1 MESNCLGTGAPN
13 LVVSEWERKAWKL
26 FTPSL
31 SGERFRIG
39 YCPCQ
44 ANCGKWIPKEGE
56 YLLFKDH
63 HCKGRLWG
71 YWCICFSPWRLVW
84 GWIHLCWMFSHLLQL
99 WGGDYP
105 RIFPLLNGDKGR
117 CARLWRTHWE
127 RGGAAHHCV
136 SSLWSWGRRA
146 DRSGSGLVL
155 FLMTPRGWL
164 EGDKTRQGKLW

>member
-1 MESNCLGTGAPN
+1 M
-13 LVVSEWERKAWKL
+13 KAVHTKSIRREIQDRVLSLPSKL
-26 FTPSL
+26 RQVDTQ
-31 SGERFRIG
+31 GRRISAF
-39 YCPCQ
+39 Q
-44 ANCGKWIPKEGE
+44 
-56 YLLFKDH
+56 DH

-71 YWCICFSPWRLVW
+71 YWCIGFSPWRLMW

-127 RGGAAHHCV
+127 RGGVAHHCV

-146 DRSGSGLVL
+146 DRLGSGLVL
-155 FLMTPRGWL
+155 FLMTPRGRL
-164 EGDKTRQGKLW
+164 EGGKTRQGKLW

>member
-1 MESNCLGTGAPN
+1 MRKKGIAMKAVHTKSIRREIQDRVRSLPSKLRQVDTQGRRISAFQGPPLQGKALGLLVHLLLTLKTG
-13 LVVSEWERKAWKL
+13 VGVDTS
-26 FTPSL
+26 
-31 SGERFRIG
+31 
-39 YCPCQ
+39 
-44 ANCGKWIPKEGE
+44 
-56 YLLFKDH
+56 
-63 HCKGRLWG
+63 
-71 YWCICFSPWRLVW
+71 
-84 GWIHLCWMFSHLLQL
+84 WMFSHLLQL

-155 FLMTPRGWL
+155 FLMTPRGRL
-164 EGDKTRQGKLW
+164 EGGKTRQGKLW